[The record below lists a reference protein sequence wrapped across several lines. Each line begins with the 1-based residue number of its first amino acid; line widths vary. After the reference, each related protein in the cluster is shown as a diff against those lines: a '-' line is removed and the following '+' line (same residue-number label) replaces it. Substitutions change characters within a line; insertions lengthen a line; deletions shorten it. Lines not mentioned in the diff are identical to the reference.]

1 MKSSSYYVGGVRLGV
16 ELLLGRRAE
25 GTRVRVAEACL
36 KWMLM
41 SES

>member
-1 MKSSSYYVGGVRLGV
+1 MSEVCDS
-16 ELLLGRRAE
+16 ELNCFWDAVLRARE
-25 GTRVRVAEACL
+25 FRVAEACL